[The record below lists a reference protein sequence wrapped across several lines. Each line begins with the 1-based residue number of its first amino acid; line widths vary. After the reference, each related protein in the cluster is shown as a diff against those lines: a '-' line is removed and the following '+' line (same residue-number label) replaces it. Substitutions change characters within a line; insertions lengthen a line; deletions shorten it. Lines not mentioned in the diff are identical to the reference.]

1 MRRKRNPI
9 QHHSSPVEREQEKRL
24 RDRFQRERP
33 TINELMAT
41 GDYSEP
47 TPQGEILQQMRLASR
62 LKELRT
68 TAEVSLTELSSRT
81 GMDKAALSRLENGI
95 ADNPTLSTLERYLRA
110 LGKRLRIEIDDAL
123 DAN

>member
-1 MRRKRNPI
+1 
-9 QHHSSPVEREQEKRL
+9 VEREQEKRL

-123 DAN
+123 GAN